1 MKNKVI
7 VVAVHPDDETLGC
20 GGTILRHIKEG
31 DEVYWLT
38 ITAITE
44 KVGYAKEVVEKRNQE
59 LEEVAEAYGFTK
71 AIHLDFA
78 TTKLDEY
85 TKTELIS
92 SISKVLRDV
101 KPNIIYLQH
110 RGDAHSDHCDVFDAV
125 YSCTKS
131 FRYPFLKE
139 VYAMETLSETEFAAP
154 LVMNAFIPNNFV
166 DISDYMERKLE
177 IMALYKSELGE
188 HPFPRS
194 VRNIKALGTLRG
206 AQAGVDSAEAFM
218 CLKIIR

>member
-1 MKNKVI
+1 MKNKVL

-20 GGTILRHIKEG
+20 GGTVLRHSKEG
-31 DEVYWLT
+31 DEIYWLT
-38 ITAITE
+38 ITALRE
-44 KVGYAKEVVEKRNQE
+44 DFGYSKEVVEKRKKE
-59 LEEVAEAYGFTK
+59 LMEVAEAYNFTK

-85 TKTELIS
+85 TKTELITA
-92 SISKVLRDV
+92 ISKVFVAV
-101 KPNIIYLQH
+101 KPTIIYLQH

-131 FRYPFLKE
+131 FRYPFIKE
-139 VYAMETLSETEFAAP
+139 VYAMETLSETEFSAP
-154 LVMNAFIPNNFV
+154 LVMNAFIPNSFV
-166 DISDYMERKLE
+166 DISEYIERKLE
-177 IMALYKSELGE
+177 IMGLFESELGE

-194 VRNIKALGTLRG
+194 VRNIRALATLRG

-218 CLKIIR
+218 CLKRIR